1 MTGNSLFDKILLGLN
16 GLVALAAAGIVY
28 YAHFMIKPE
37 PTNVTTEEQALYD
50 KAQAES
56 MVSAY
61 TVSAKPV
68 NLYHVGARLRYLSTE
83 LSIVP
88 FKESDKEI
96 LKSHEYVIKNA
107 LIEVAAHMT
116 PDEVSTLTGKLL
128 LESRIKKYVN
138 ESLGTPIIKKIYFG
152 KFTVQ

>member
-1 MTGNSLFDKILLGLN
+1 MTGNPLFDKILLGFN

-28 YAHFMIKPE
+28 YSHFMLKPE
-37 PTNVTTEEQALYD
+37 PTNITTEEQALYD

-61 TVSAKPV
+61 TITSKPV
-68 NLYHVGARLRYLSTE
+68 NLYHEGARLRHLSTE
-83 LSIVP
+83 MSIIP
-88 FKESDKEI
+88 FEESDKEI
-96 LKSHEYVIKNA
+96 IKNKEYIIKNA

-116 PDEVSTLTGKLL
+116 PEEVSTLTGKLI

-138 ESLGTPIIKKIYFG
+138 KSIGAPVVKKIYFG